1 MKIKSGFN
9 LREIGTDFVVVPEG
23 IEVINFN
30 KLVSLNKTAK
40 YVWENIKDKE
50 FCVEDVTNSSYDEAD
65 LGDTEGEYS
74 KEVMEKAE
82 TALKDAKFLIGNL
95 KEIGL
100 IDE

>member
-50 FCVEDVTNSSYDEAD
+50 FCVEDVTKLLTDKYNVSE
-65 LGDTEGEYS
+65 
-74 KEVMEKAE
+74 E